1 MDSLEHISKNLRD
14 VPSSRLVSTQLLISI
29 AMGLSAFLL
38 FCVLRCRFPNIF
50 MARMNYLTAS
60 NRKYLPPSID
70 QRSLFGWIPTIFKI
84 NDDEIIQYA
93 GLDAYVFLGFFKMS
107 IKLLTFCLLFS
118 AAVIS
123 PVRYY
128 FTGNYDDD
136 NPNSGDHYN
145 GTAIIS
151 GSYFNVL
158 RKKKNKDDWNI
169 GIDMERPYLGLYVI
183 FAFVFTYA
191 TIYFLFD
198 HANKVIKKRQEILGN
213 QCSVTD
219 RTIKITGVPPELR
232 NERALR
238 NTIDCLG
245 IGKTDKIVI
254 CKEWKPLDRLYRQ
267 RRYVMEKLET
277 AWAQYLGDTITTHS
291 FNVRPFASS
300 SYALNNREG
309 MYHDNPADAN
319 DDGDESIARSDNS
332 QEGAASNTSDGQ
344 ISDVEA
350 QRSTQNISDFLSLS
364 DSATNY
370 HQRPLVKLGL
380 FGFFGREVD
389 AIDHFTQQ
397 LRAIDN
403 EILSARTDHYAS
415 TPTALVTMN
424 SVAAAQMLAQAVLD
438 PRINYLITTPAPA
451 PRDIIWENL
460 TMPRKTRAFKQAV
473 ITNITGIL
481 GFIFVIPVGYLATL
495 LNMKTIRKFWPA
507 LGNLLTV
514 HPWAQDLVINLLPVY
529 LYTLLNFI
537 IPYIYVWL
545 SSKQGFL
552 SHGDEELSV
561 VSKNFFYVFVN
572 MFLVFTMAG
581 TASNYWG
588 YLSDSKKLALQLAA
602 SLRSLSSFYVDTIL
616 LQGMGMHT
624 FKLLL
629 MGQLFRFPFFRAKCK
644 TPRHYLNLYK
654 PPLFNFGLNLP
665 IPMLTLIITLLYSVM
680 STKILSAG
688 LAYFIIGF
696 YVYKFQLI
704 YSCIHPQHSTGQVM
718 PIIFRRVILGL
729 LLFQLTVAG
738 TLALSNSWVFC
749 LFLAPLPFITLS
761 VWWLFEKN
769 YKPLSYFIALRAIDS
784 SDNSAESATSTG
796 VYSTSSGGVM
806 SSSLNS
812 SSLLNRH
819 FHQLSK
825 KTSTIDE
832 RREFNQTYVYPNLV
846 QPLDGP
852 WLAIDNNQVL
862 MASEDGITRKRL
874 LYEEC

>member
-1 MDSLEHISKNLRD
+1 
-14 VPSSRLVSTQLLISI
+14 
-29 AMGLSAFLL
+29 
-38 FCVLRCRFPNIF
+38 
-50 MARMNYLTAS
+50 MARLNYLTAS

-70 QRSLFGWIPTIFKI
+70 KHSLFGWLPTIFKI

-136 NPNSGDHYN
+136 DQDSGSNHN
-145 GTAIIS
+145 GTAILS
-151 GSYFNVL
+151 ASYFDAFG
-158 RKKKNKDDWNI
+158 KKKHHKDWTI
-169 GIDMERPYLGLYVI
+169 GIDMDRPYLGLYVI

-191 TIYFLFD
+191 TIYFVFD
-198 HANKVIKKRQEILGN
+198 HVNKVIKKRQEILGR

-219 RTIKITGVPPELR
+219 RTIKIAGVPPELR

-245 IGKTDKIVI
+245 IGKTEKIVI
-254 CKEWKPLDRLYRQ
+254 CKEWKPLDRLYKQ
-267 RRYVMEKLET
+267 RKSVLEKLET
-277 AWAQYLGDTITTHS
+277 AWAQYLGNTVTAHS

-300 SYALNNREG
+300 SYALSDG
-309 MYHDNPADAN
+309 HSIYHDTPIENN
-319 DDGDESIARSDNS
+319 DERNKSITRSINSTDGELGNIS
-332 QEGAASNTSDGQ
+332 EGQ
-344 ISDVEA
+344 VSDVEA
-350 QRSTQNISDFLSLS
+350 QRSIQDISDFLTLP
-364 DSATNY
+364 DSSINY
-370 HQRPLVKLGL
+370 HKRPLVKLGL
-380 FGFFGREVD
+380 FGFFGQEVD

-397 LRAIDN
+397 LRAIDS
-403 EILSARTDHYAS
+403 EILSARTEHYAS
-415 TPTALVTMN
+415 TPTAMVTMN

-473 ITNITGIL
+473 ITNLTGIL
-481 GFIFVIPVGYLATL
+481 GFIFIIPVGYLATL

-507 LGNLLTV
+507 LGNILTE
-514 HPWAQDLVINLLPVY
+514 HPWAQDMVINLLPVY

-537 IPYIYVWL
+537 IPYVYVWL

-602 SLRSLSSFYVDTIL
+602 SLKSLSSFYVDTII
-616 LQGMGMHT
+616 LQGMGLHP

-680 STKILSAG
+680 SIKILSAG
-688 LAYFIIGF
+688 LTYFIVGF

-718 PIIFRRVILGL
+718 PIIFRRIILGL

-749 LFLAPLPFITLS
+749 LFLIPLPFITLS

-769 YKPLSYFIALRAIDS
+769 YKPLSYFIALRAIES
-784 SDNSAESATSTG
+784 SDNSTASATSTG
-796 VYSTSSGGVM
+796 VYNSS
-806 SSSLNS
+806 SDDAISPSLNS
-812 SSLLNRH
+812 ASLLNHRS
-819 FHQLSK
+819 HQLSK